1 MLVLTPAERRG
12 AALVVLLLLLGVAHD
27 LWRLAR
33 PAPAARDLSRPGGSA
48 DSLAGLVDPLA
59 GLAGADSLAATD
71 ARAGPK
77 ADARVDLNAANRHE
91 LESLPGIGPVLAG
104 RILER
109 RARARFRS
117 PEDLL
122 AVRGIGPRLYARL
135 VDRVRVSGSQDSTT
149 LGRPTPLYLYK
160 GGSP

>member
-48 DSLAGLVDPLA
+48 DSLA

-149 LGRPTPLYLYK
+149 QGRPTPPYK